1 MKMSICGI
9 PVAVSLVEQR
19 EGKNLEYAINVLIKF
34 YIQAAVPQGPDT
46 LNQEDCSISATL

>member
-1 MKMSICGI
+1 MKMNICGI

-46 LNQEDCSISATL
+46 